1 MLQKL
6 AIFSSAGEERRDF
19 IARVREERQGWK
31 SVCNAANWKDPE
43 FPGFPAWRR
52 RISRSHFDAQEEK
65 WIKFPTTGNRLGN
78 GSQKELDW
86 SRQTLESKTRALF
99 QPPLSCPLSSSAA
112 ATNFGSRLL
121 IELMR
126 DNTHWIGAGHC
137 SEKLETFFHKIF
149 LKKYLGS
156 FWPALVNSEKKKGE
170 FNTII
175 DIYSREF
182 IISPHWCAGTK
193 P

>member
-1 MLQKL
+1 MNKV
-6 AIFSSAGEERRDF
+6 SHH
-19 IARVREERQGWK
+19 RQQ
-31 SVCNAANWKDPE
+31 A
-43 FPGFPAWRR
+43 
-52 RISRSHFDAQEEK
+52 
-65 WIKFPTTGNRLGN
+65 GN

-137 SEKLETFFHKIF
+137 SEKLEMFFHKIF

-182 IISPHWCAGTK
+182 IISPH
-193 P
+193 